1 MKNSPKNSLTTP
13 ARDHVRERV
22 LTFRVTFDQLDQLK
36 RAARAKQTTVSG
48 LVRETLDNS
57 GKTAVP
63 I

>member
-1 MKNSPKNSLTTP
+1 MTKNKPEKTP
-13 ARDHVRERV
+13 CPSRERV
-22 LTFRVTFDQLDQLK
+22 LTLRVTFDQFDQLK
-36 RAARAKQTTVSG
+36 RAAREQRTTVSG